1 VSHLPSSVFLA
12 KTGRFQFWDTK
23 LSDLTPACRVEPA
36 SSEEVSFVLK
46 TLIDVKCHFAI
57 KSGGHDRTPGSSNAD
72 GGVTIDLVRLN
83 SIRITNDRRSVKIGA
98 GLRWIDVYET
108 LEREG
113 LMVVGGRVADVGV
126 GGLILGGRVTSSMKT
141 YLGAAAGT
149 SVLTRYQEGSPF
161 SPTTAVGPVITF
173 WPTILSF
180 QTPPSR
186 W

>member
-1 VSHLPSSVFLA
+1 M
-12 KTGRFQFWDTK
+12 
-23 LSDLTPACRVEPA
+23 
-36 SSEEVSFVLK
+36 LK

-57 KSGGHDRTPGSSNAD
+57 KSGGHDRTPGSCNAD

-83 SIRITNDRRSVKIGA
+83 GIRITNDRKSVKIGA

-186 W
+186 R